1 MPQESSHPPQPA
13 PFFHDASGAV
23 RLWVRT
29 PAGRDVGAILRP
41 QVLHYR
47 FRATTSGADALT
59 TYLEYRTE
67 IDAAVLRR
75 FAAGS
80 LEPILL
86 READFGLRSA
96 PAPPPLA
103 DADVTP

>member
-1 MPQESSHPPQPA
+1 MTPESSHPPQPA
-13 PFFHDASGAV
+13 PFFHDESGAV

-41 QVLHYR
+41 QVLRYC
-47 FRATTSGADALT
+47 FRETTSGADALA
-59 TYLEYRTE
+59 TYLDHRPE

-86 READFGLRSA
+86 READFGHRS
-96 PAPPPLA
+96 PLVPPPVA